1 MATRNIQWCQF
12 KTLAHPKNKMYNC
25 TIYLLYLIYLTEQVL
40 QLDNLFNSWFIYIM
54 GLKTWILYNLS
65 EYKHVSQIE
74 T

>member
-1 MATRNIQWCQF
+1 MAARNIQRCQF
-12 KTLAHPKNKMYNC
+12 ETLAHPKNKMYNC
-25 TIYLLYLIYLTEQVL
+25 TMYLVLYLTEQVS

-65 EYKHVSQIE
+65 EYKHVSQIK